1 MKKDHLITVIIGL
14 LMPFLINAQYP
25 ERGFNFQGIA
35 RDVDGKAITSENV
48 DIKFTIYPD
57 GGGTSWSE
65 EQTLTT
71 DAFGVF
77 TAVIGSKQP
86 NSFKNIDF
94 SSDRYFL
101 MVEVKV
107 SGTYQVLSDTEL
119 LSVPYSKT
127 SEKALTANYATE
139 AFFPAG
145 IIVPFG
151 GTDAK
156 VPAGWLLCDG
166 QGLKSSEYPG
176 LYNMIGTAWGNG
188 SENCPGGGCNFN
200 APDLR
205 GVFIRGM
212 DGTRGQDPDK
222 SGRTTSHA
230 GGSTGNNVGSYQSD
244 AMQNVAG
251 QVGEFNTYAAIKGS
265 STGPFQQT
273 YKGINTGIGSGDS
286 DGYNT
291 VNFDLSRSA
300 RTATETRSKNA
311 YVNYIIKY

>member
-1 MKKDHLITVIIGL
+1 MKRNHLITVIIGL

-77 TAVIGSKQP
+77 TAIIGSKQP

-127 SEKALTANYATE
+127 SDKALTADYATE

-166 QGLKSSEYPG
+166 QGLKSSDYPA

-222 SGRTTSHA
+222 SGRTAIHN
-230 GGSTGNNVGSYQSD
+230 GGNTGNQVGSYQLDEYLAHTHSFKIND
-244 AMQNVAG
+244 NSWPDDMYDDQENS
-251 QVGEFNTYAAIKGS
+251 EWNSIWTRDEDITTTS
-265 STGPFQQT
+265 SG
-273 YKGINTGIGSGDS
+273 GN
-286 DGYNT
+286 
-291 VNFDLSRSA
+291 
-300 RTATETRSKNA
+300 ETRPKNA